1 MIEIIKDLDK
11 LGQRADEVDLKK
23 DNKLV
28 RDTIISLKDTIREKN
43 LVYLTAPQIDVP
55 IRVFVINFNGNL
67 RSFVNPVI
75 SETKGFELSREKCNS
90 LDREYIRPRAND
102 VRVMYQTP
110 LGKIESRQMLG
121 QAAIVF
127 QHAVDHL
134 DGLTLRDVG
143 LEITE
148 EFDKASDDERVELI
162 NMYLESLDLKRKEIE
177 KEIEENPELKQ
188 VSDAI
193 DFLES
198 VQKGET
204 VASIE
209 NVKIDNKDIEVKED
223 G

>member
-1 MIEIIKDLDK
+1 MIEIIEDLEK
-11 LGQRADEVDLKK
+11 LGQRADEVDTKK
-23 DNKLV
+23 DNKLI
-28 RDTIISLKDTIREKN
+28 RDTIISLKDIIKEKN
-43 LVYLTAPQIDVP
+43 LIYLTAPQIDVP
-55 IRVFVINFNGNL
+55 IRVFVINFNGSL

-90 LDREYIRPRAND
+90 LDAEYIRPRANNIT
-102 VRVMYQTP
+102 VMYQTP
-110 LGKIESRQMLG
+110 LGKIESRQLLG
-121 QAAIVF
+121 QAAIIF

-134 DGLTLRDVG
+134 DGLTLADVG
-143 LEITE
+143 LEITD

-162 NMYLESLDLKRKEIE
+162 NMYLESLDLKRKELE

-209 NVKIDNKDIEVKED
+209 GVKLDNKNIEAKDD

>member
-11 LGQRADEVDLKK
+11 LGQRADEIDLKK

-90 LDREYIRPRAND
+90 LDGEYIRPRAND

>member
-1 MIEIIKDLDK
+1 
-11 LGQRADEVDLKK
+11 
-23 DNKLV
+23 
-28 RDTIISLKDTIREKN
+28 
-43 LVYLTAPQIDVP
+43 
-55 IRVFVINFNGNL
+55 
-67 RSFVNPVI
+67 
-75 SETKGFELSREKCNS
+75 
-90 LDREYIRPRAND
+90 
-102 VRVMYQTP
+102 MYQTP